1 MKVYFRVDASI
12 HIGSGH
18 VMRCLSLA
26 NQLQKSGYDI
36 VFVIRPQNGD
46 LSTYIAEL
54 GYKII
59 KLKRPNTFTNPKST
73 DDYNSW
79 LQVTEIQDARDFLS
93 VALDASIVVVDHYGI
108 NRAWEEYVKSR
119 LACKLVVIDDLVRQ
133 HNADLIIDRS
143 YCTCQ

>member
-46 LSTYIAEL
+46 LSAYIAEL
-54 GYKII
+54 GYKVI
-59 KLKRPNTFTNPKST
+59 KLNRLNTFAIYILLSESLFMIHQISG
-73 DDYNSW
+73 Y
-79 LQVTEIQDARDFLS
+79 FL
-93 VALDASIVVVDHYGI
+93 
-108 NRAWEEYVKSR
+108 
-119 LACKLVVIDDLVRQ
+119 
-133 HNADLIIDRS
+133 
-143 YCTCQ
+143 